1 MQLSRR
7 ALLKLLV
14 ASSASIVVSSGLQG
28 CVFAANDESRI
39 AFDYGVASGDP
50 LTDRVVLWTRVT
62 PTSEDPI
69 RLSWEVAEDEAFLQ
83 LVNSDST
90 IVDNQTDYTLKV
102 DVMGLEA
109 GKTYFYRFKSNNDT
123 SLIGQTKTL
132 SSNPQNVKFAVL
144 SCANYPAGFFHVYRE
159 VANNASDLDAVIHL
173 GDYIYEYGI
182 DGYPE
187 AGTGEVMNRVHEPLH
202 ECVTLADYRQRYA
215 QYHSDPD
222 LIALHAKVPFIC
234 LWDDHEIANDAYTD
248 GAENHTEL
256 TEGDF
261 LARKMAAIQ
270 VWYEW
275 LPVRA
280 PLIEDDKIK
289 TYRQFKFGSILSL
302 MLLDTRVIGRDQ
314 QLNYFDYLD
323 AEGNLTEPELLVNDV
338 READRNLMGD
348 TQLNWLQQ
356 TLQSSKSEGVVWQ
369 VLGQQVLMGRIYVPS
384 SLIRF
389 NPETG
394 RPDPRNFLVYS
405 EVYIAFQT
413 FGENIKMQLISD
425 GTLASYTSD
434 IDGFD
439 GLTDIEQKTALASA
453 LKLKD
458 PDLYEMIFS
467 NLSPSDQQT
476 IIELGYLLDRS
487 QNPYVPYNLDAWDG
501 YDAERERLLDIANS
515 EQANL
520 VVLSG
525 DSHNGW
531 CNYVTDNNGMQRAI
545 EFGTGAVSSPG
556 LEVDMGI
563 PGGYEVFIQNSIV
576 SFVKDVEYCN
586 SAQRGYLTVDFTENN
601 VVSEWFVIERE
612 AEKNPVFPVFE
623 RTKRISISAI
633 DKVIVHG

>member
-369 VLGQQVLMGRIYVPS
+369 VLGQQVLMARIYVPS